1 MPSRSLAVVLVASG
15 AVLGACSNQ
24 AAERQPAPEPPV
36 QSGPAVQEAAAPQPG
51 QPVIGPPAVRVLTVS
66 ASTADGLRLSVV
78 GPEQTTY
85 RLRLGQTITSCRQTN
100 GKKAESAPSGL
111 PPNAVNP
118 AVLSC
123 AAGPARQAVVQDG
136 VLLVKTDV
144 GDGFIYDYEVPVDRD
159 L

>member
-24 AAERQPAPEPPV
+24 TAEQQAAPEPPV

-51 QPVIGPPAVRVLTVS
+51 QPVIGPPAVRVLTVL
-66 ASTADGLRLSVV
+66 ASTADGLRLSLV

-85 RLRLGQTITSCRQTN
+85 RLRLGKAITSCRQIN
-100 GKKAESAPSGL
+100 GKKAKAAPSGL
-111 PPNAVNP
+111 PPNAVSP

-123 AAGPARQAVVQDG
+123 AAGPTRQAVVQNG

-144 GDGFIYDYEVPVDRD
+144 GEGFLYDYEVPVDRD